1 MSVPALEPHGECTY
15 IDVMR
20 RVLSFMAIA
29 IAVAAPAFSFD
40 TARRAG
46 SAHRITLLQAS
57 IDNGYD
63 GEDRVAARVRRQ
75 LVRELRE
82 RGFDAVDG
90 RISYDDLVRGGR
102 TDSDFYVEITPSSE
116 SVTQAG
122 GVGVGNRHFSVDLAV
137 LVAHAAAELRV
148 YDGRT
153 LNLITKRN
161 LHRNNVT
168 VVPTAVGAGTYR
180 AAVWIA
186 LPFVEYVRYR
196 AAVGAVVDDAA
207 AEIAGITR

>member
-1 MSVPALEPHGECTY
+1 
-15 IDVMR
+15 MR
-20 RVLSFMAIA
+20 RVLSFLAIA

-40 TARRAG
+40 TTRRAG
-46 SAHRITLLQAS
+46 SAQRITLLQAS

-63 GEDRVAARVRRQ
+63 EGRVAARVRQQ

-90 RISYDDLVRGGR
+90 RYSYDDLVRGGR
-102 TDSDFYVEITPSSE
+102 TDSDLYVEITPSSE

-122 GVGVGNRHFSVDLAV
+122 GVGVGNRHVSVDLAV

-153 LNLITKRN
+153 LNLITKRS

-168 VVPTAVGAGTYR
+168 VVPTAVGAGTHR